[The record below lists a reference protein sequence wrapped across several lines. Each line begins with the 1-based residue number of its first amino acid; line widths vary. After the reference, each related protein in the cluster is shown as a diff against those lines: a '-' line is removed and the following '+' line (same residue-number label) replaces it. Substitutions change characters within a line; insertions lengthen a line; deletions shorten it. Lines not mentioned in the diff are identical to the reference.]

1 MRVIKKILSGCFCA
15 LLLLVAGGCSK
26 TLDLPAGKAE
36 RKIVLFA
43 ELVAG
48 DSLYMR
54 AGLSVAVTSGSD
66 MKFTVPDGL
75 SVVLSDGSSS
85 KVLPGGVDSLTSS
98 AHTYVYTDPRILAVG
113 DSFAVSATYPGM
125 ETATATV
132 VIPKPV
138 SVSLVDTVTVQYN
151 SDSTIKFRLKIDD
164 DPSAD
169 NYYVVECLKQH
180 MDVVH
185 SFFYNDK
192 WLPVSLN
199 RALYA
204 RLKAE
209 GPLSERMDTAYYRR
223 YSRIQLYTND
233 NNTENAYDEG
243 LTMLQDRVLLK
254 DRLFNGSTYY
264 TDVYVRKAPTVDSV
278 KGVTI
283 FYVKNVTREYFEF
296 LKSYEQYSGSSS
308 SFNSLDQPRN
318 LKSNVKN
325 GGGVV
330 GGVSQTTFRFLMDNW
345 SL

>member
-54 AGLSVAVTSGSD
+54 GGLSVAVTSGSD

-75 SVVLSDGSSS
+75 NVVLSDGVSS
-85 KVLPGGVDSLTSS
+85 KVLPGGVDSLTASV
-98 AHTYVYTDPRILAVG
+98 HTYVYTDPRILATG
-113 DSFAVSATYPGM
+113 DSFSVSATYPGL

-132 VIPKPV
+132 EIPKPV
-138 SVSLVDTVTVQYN
+138 SVSLVDTTTVQYN

-164 DPSAD
+164 DPSED
-169 NYYVVECLKQH
+169 NYYVFECLKQH

-209 GPLSERMDTAYYRR
+209 GPLSERTDTTFYRR

>member
-1 MRVIKKILSGCFCA
+1 MMALKTILSGCFCG
-15 LLLLVAGGCSK
+15 LLLLAAGGCSK

-48 DSLYMR
+48 DTLYLR
-54 AGLSVAVTSGSD
+54 GGLSVAVNSGSD
-66 MKFTVPDGL
+66 MKFTEPNGL
-75 SVVLSDGSSS
+75 SILLSDGISSQ
-85 KVLPGGVDSLTSS
+85 LLRGGIDSLTPM
-98 AHTYVYTDPRILAVG
+98 AHTYVYTDPRVLATG
-113 DSFAVSATYPGM
+113 DSFAISATYPGM
-125 ETATATV
+125 ATAMATV
-132 VIPKPV
+132 VIPKPAA
-138 SVSLVDTVTVQYN
+138 VSLVDTATAQYN
-151 SDSTIKFRLKIDD
+151 SDSTLKFRLKIDD

-180 MDVVH
+180 MDVVPL
-185 SFFYNDK
+185 FFYNDK
-192 WLPVSLN
+192 WLPVAIN

-209 GPLSERMDTAYYRR
+209 GPVSERTDTTYYRR
-223 YSRIQLYTND
+223 FSRMQLYTND

-264 TDVYVRKAPTVDSV
+264 TDVYVRKAPTVDSL

-296 LKSYEQYSGSSS
+296 LKSYEQYSASSS
-308 SFNSLDQPRN
+308 SFNSLDQARN

-325 GGGVV
+325 GGGGV
-330 GGVSQTTFRFLMDNW
+330 GGVSQRTFRFLMDKW

>member
-1 MRVIKKILSGCFCA
+1 MREIKKILSGCVYG
-15 LLLLVAGGCSK
+15 LILLVAGGCTK

-66 MKFTVPDGL
+66 MKFSVPDGL
-75 SVVLSDGSSS
+75 SVVLSDGTSS

-98 AHTYVYTDPRILAVG
+98 AHTYVYTDPRVLAVG
-113 DSFAVSATYPGM
+113 DSFSVSATYPGM

-138 SVSLVDTVTVQYN
+138 SVSLVDTSSVQYN

-180 MDVVH
+180 MDVVPL
-185 SFFYNDK
+185 FFYNDK
-192 WLPVSLN
+192 WLPVAIN

-209 GPLSERMDTAYYRR
+209 GPLSERTDTTYYRR
-223 YSRIQLYTND
+223 FSRIQLYTND

-254 DRLFNGSTYY
+254 DRLFNGGTYY

-278 KGVTI
+278 KGLTI

-296 LKSYEQYSGSSS
+296 LKSYEQYSAGSS

-330 GGVSQTTFRFLMDNW
+330 GGVSQRTFRFLMDNW

>member
-1 MRVIKKILSGCFCA
+1 MREIKKILSGCACGFI
-15 LLLLVAGGCSK
+15 LLVAGGCSK

-66 MKFTVPDGL
+66 MKFSVPDGL
-75 SVVLSDGSSS
+75 SVVLSDGTSS

-98 AHTYVYTDPRILAVG
+98 AHTYVYTDPRVLAVG
-113 DSFAVSATYPGM
+113 DSFSVSATYPGM

-138 SVSLVDTVTVQYN
+138 SVSLVDTSSVQYN

-185 SFFYNDK
+185 TFFYNDK
-192 WLPVSLN
+192 WLPVAIN

-209 GPLSERMDTAYYRR
+209 GPLSERTDTTYYRR
-223 YSRIQLYTND
+223 FSRIQLYTND

-254 DRLFNGSTYY
+254 DRMFNGGTYY
-264 TDVYVRKAPTVDSV
+264 TDVYVRKAPTIDTV
-278 KGVTI
+278 KGMTI

-296 LKSYEQYSGSSS
+296 LKSYEQYSAGSS

>member
-1 MRVIKKILSGCFCA
+1 MIGIKTLLSGCFCG

-43 ELVAG
+43 ELVA
-48 DSLYMR
+48 DDTLYMR
-54 AGLSVAVTSGSD
+54 AGLSVAVNAGSD

-75 SVVLSDGSSS
+75 GIMLSDAKSA
-85 KVLPGGVDSLTSS
+85 KLLPGGIDSLTPF
-98 AHTYVYTDPRILAVG
+98 AHTYVYTDPRVLATG
-113 DSFAVSATYPGM
+113 DSFAITATYPGM
-125 ETATATV
+125 ATATATV
-132 VIPKPV
+132 VIPKPF
-138 SVSLVDTVTVQYN
+138 SVSLVDTATVQYN
-151 SDSTIKFRLKIDD
+151 SDSTLKFRLKIDD
-164 DPSAD
+164 DPSVD

-180 MDVVH
+180 MDVVP

-192 WLPVSLN
+192 WLPVAIN

-209 GPLSERMDTAYYRR
+209 GPVSERTDTTYYRR
-223 YSRIQLYTND
+223 FSRVQLYTND

-254 DRLFNGSTYY
+254 DRVFNGSSYY
-264 TDVYVRKAPTVDSV
+264 TDVYVRKAPTIDSV

-330 GGVSQTTFRFLMDNW
+330 GGVSQRTYRFLMDNW